1 VIDISWRIEDEDR
14 ELELTGAPQPLLG
27 TWHYL
32 RNSLRREWR
41 TWGGLAAL
49 GAVLGLAFVVLV
61 PSSSKAS
68 VLLLMAHP
76 ANLDSQSAMATDVS
90 LLNTREV
97 ATRTV
102 AALNL
107 DMAPEAFQGT
117 VSAEPVTTEILSIA
131 VSAPDDEAATARA
144 NALTEQYLDFR
155 ATQLRSLS
163 SGLIEG
169 YQSRVQTAREQVSR
183 LTGEYSQAAA
193 RGPDGQTLASEI
205 LSRRAELNAQI
216 VEMQQ
221 AIEEAALT
229 ADAAIASTHVIDPAT
244 VGKASLTKRLALQ
257 VVSGLIAGT
266 ALGVGLVLFRALT
279 SNRLRRRRDVGLALG
294 APVRFAVASR
304 GASEWRLRL
313 GRWIRPSW
321 QARDLDA
328 LVHGLTLTLPRH
340 GGTTL
345 TDIAA
350 TPRRAAGVDARPSGV
365 ALAAINNPRAAAV
378 VLGALAV
385 HLRGL
390 GQAVLLVDLS
400 PSGALADHMSSQRSG
415 RGWAR
420 RATADDRLASSLG
433 PDPMEFRPD
442 GAVGL
447 ARGLRGAPAA
457 PLGEL
462 PKDQELQAK
471 WAAADIVLVLADV
484 DPGLDAE
491 NLRSWV
497 TQVVPL
503 VTAGLSSPELLQTTA
518 ELIRAAGLDLPFAMM
533 VGSDDTDE
541 SLGLVDS
548 DIAERAAAPR
558 PT

>member
-1 VIDISWRIEDEDR
+1 MIDISWRIDDE
-14 ELELTGAPQPLLG
+14 EPEPELTGAPQPLLG

-41 TWGGLAAL
+41 TWGGLAAM
-49 GAVLGLAFVVLV
+49 GAALGLAFVVLV

-107 DMAPEAFQGT
+107 DMEPQAFQGT
-117 VSAEPVTTEILSIA
+117 VSAEPVTTEILSIS

-169 YQSRVQTAREQVSR
+169 YQSRVKTAREEVSR
-183 LTGEYSQAAA
+183 LTGEYRQAAE

-205 LSRRAELNAQI
+205 LSRRTELNAQI

-244 VGKASLTKRLALQ
+244 VGKASLKKTLVLH

-266 ALGVGLVLFRALT
+266 ALGVGFVLFRALT

-304 GASEWRLRL
+304 GPSERRLRI
-313 GRWIRPSW
+313 GRWTRSSW

-340 GGTTL
+340 EGATL

-400 PSGALADHMSSQRSG
+400 PSGALAEHMSSKRSG
-415 RGWAR
+415 RGWAW
-420 RATADDRLASSLG
+420 RAAADDRLASTRG
-433 PDPMEFRPD
+433 PDPTEFRPA
-442 GAVGL
+442 GPVGL
-447 ARGLRGAPAA
+447 ARGLRGAPATS
-457 PLGEL
+457 LGEL

-541 SLGLVDS
+541 SLGLVES
-548 DIAERAAAPR
+548 EIAERAATPR
-558 PT
+558 ST